1 MDCKKRSYTAPATSN
16 DSFCADFFGNDPT
29 TTSQKL
35 ANCKSKMVDGMKAI
49 KPKLIEEHPAVLG
62 IVGNRVED
70 HAYKWFLEPMQFMV
84 SGQPISEATTTDPDR
99 KIALMVG
106 NYPISTL
113 SEKDNHKQGLWG
125 MLEKVNTEGSDSEF
139 RFKNPSMDQIRSNFG
154 EIGPNESITCEE
166 VEEMIVAVDV
176 FPFQLFYRANVPKL
190 LDILKKEYPE
200 FYTLYITYS
209 KLEFESIA
217 HALKRAGQDPNQTP
231 VFTLGSTPYGEITKS
246 GRHLN
251 FVADIFQ
258 SPGRTCHP
266 CSLIDP
272 TSTCGLKR
280 FKESDETL
288 TRVSRFITGD
298 KNMNITFHQ
307 RFYENNIETVK
318 AVLKRRSRTYFG
330 GPDQSELSKRVQAEM
345 QALWTFGGPDQCE
358 ASKKVQAEW
367 MFGGPDQCEASKKVQ
382 AEWRFGGPNQC
393 EVSKRVQALWT
404 FGSPDQCEASKRAQA
419 LYMFGGPNQCEE
431 SKRIHALWT
440 YGGPDQCEESKRVQA
455 LWTFGSP
462 DQCEASKRAQVK
474 WKFGGEESKRIHAKW
489 TYGGPN
495 QCEESKRVQALW
507 TFGGPDQCEASKQ
520 AQAAGSLDE
529 KLWEDNLKRAIRYAA
544 TSGPIPYCLPTRL
557 QGRVLSENEKFEKV
571 NILWIKRQRMQYS
584 PGYSQSCR
592 KNAPMGDEQRK
603 IKFQASGLLDQCEVS
618 KYNSSSHFPK
628 DEKLWDNNL
637 KRALQWAAT
646 SGPIPLSIPKRLRKK
661 VRVLSKDDANIKVN
675 LSWILT
681 QRIAYSSGWNNKPM
695 EEGRKTKFEASGLL

>member
-1 MDCKKRSYTAPATSN
+1 
-16 DSFCADFFGNDPT
+16 
-29 TTSQKL
+29 
-35 ANCKSKMVDGMKAI
+35 
-49 KPKLIEEHPAVLG
+49 
-62 IVGNRVED
+62 
-70 HAYKWFLEPMQFMV
+70 
-84 SGQPISEATTTDPDR
+84 
-99 KIALMVG
+99 MVG

-231 VFTLGSTPYGEITKS
+231 VFTLGSTPYDEITKS

-288 TRVSRFITGD
+288 TRVSCFITGD

-345 QALWTFGGPDQCE
+345 QALWMFGGPSQCDE
-358 ASKKVQAEW
+358 SKRVQALW
-367 MFGGPDQCEASKKVQ
+367 MFGGPDQCDESKKVQ
-382 AEWRFGGPNQC
+382 AEWTFDGPNQC
-393 EVSKRVQALWT
+393 ETSKKIQAEWR
-404 FGSPDQCEASKRAQA
+404 FD
-419 LYMFGGPNQCEE
+419 GPNQCE
-431 SKRIHALWT
+431 S
-440 YGGPDQCEESKRVQA
+440 RV
-455 LWTFGSP
+455 
-462 DQCEASKRAQVK
+462 
-474 WKFGGEESKRIHAKW
+474 
-489 TYGGPN
+489 
-495 QCEESKRVQALW
+495 
-507 TFGGPDQCEASKQ
+507 
-520 AQAAGSLDE
+520 
-529 KLWEDNLKRAIRYAA
+529 
-544 TSGPIPYCLPTRL
+544 
-557 QGRVLSENEKFEKV
+557 
-571 NILWIKRQRMQYS
+571 
-584 PGYSQSCR
+584 
-592 KNAPMGDEQRK
+592 
-603 IKFQASGLLDQCEVS
+603 EV
-618 KYNSSSHFPK
+618 
-628 DEKLWDNNL
+628 
-637 KRALQWAAT
+637 
-646 SGPIPLSIPKRLRKK
+646 
-661 VRVLSKDDANIKVN
+661 
-675 LSWILT
+675 
-681 QRIAYSSGWNNKPM
+681 
-695 EEGRKTKFEASGLL
+695 